1 MYKWL
6 VFLNCQLLNNL
17 SNGINVVVFLEILLW
32 NSKFAASI
40 INRITTRAENL
51 RLYKKTPFCTVVL
64 KHHLDQAQMTTT
76 QLTLLCMTEKS
87 Y

>member
-40 INRITTRAENL
+40 
-51 RLYKKTPFCTVVL
+51 
-64 KHHLDQAQMTTT
+64 
-76 QLTLLCMTEKS
+76 
-87 Y
+87 